1 MPDLIRST
9 DGTTE
14 RIAWGTGEPGPGVPG
29 CKPGLNEGDIAMA
42 LEANGQRFCK
52 VVHTENGRTW
62 TRRVHTIMVQTDN
75 GQLHYL
81 DGRSLPDSI
90 SLYSGLPYRGA
101 HMAEVLLSPK
111 EAKATPFLADQRGW
125 LNKRDAFFIVLGMFV
140 FRLIVTLAEGV
151 ALALT

>member
-1 MPDLIRST
+1 
-9 DGTTE
+9 
-14 RIAWGTGEPGPGVPG
+14 
-29 CKPGLNEGDIAMA
+29 
-42 LEANGQRFCK
+42 
-52 VVHTENGRTW
+52 
-62 TRRVHTIMVQTDN
+62 MVQTDQ
-75 GQLHYL
+75 GRLHYL
-81 DGRSLPDSI
+81 AGRTLPDSI
-90 SLYSGLPYRGA
+90 SLYSGIPYRGA